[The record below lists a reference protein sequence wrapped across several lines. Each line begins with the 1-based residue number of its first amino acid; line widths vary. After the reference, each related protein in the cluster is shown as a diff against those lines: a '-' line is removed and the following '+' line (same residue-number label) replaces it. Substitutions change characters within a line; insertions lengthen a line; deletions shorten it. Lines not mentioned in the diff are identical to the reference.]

1 MAMPSCY
8 LGDFLLT
15 HRAESVLLFPEVA
28 EPSFSFQ
35 GLCHVSVQ
43 ALFIVE
49 FPFWV
54 VGIGLTF
61 DFRVSFDRHV
71 SRIREV
77 IFLPVLLS
85 VEDPVVPFVDLKV
98 FLRDPLVGFVRV
110 SSSHPLPESSIDRV
124 VY

>member
-15 HRAESVLLFPEVA
+15 HWAESVLLFPEVA

-61 DFRVSFDRHV
+61 DLRVSFDRHV
-71 SRIREV
+71 RCIREV
-77 IFLPVLLS
+77 MFLPILLS
-85 VEDPVVPFVDLKV
+85 VEDPIVPFVGLEV